1 MLLSLLDELPQLL
14 WILLLYASQ
23 EILSL
28 QWVDI
33 GQTLR
38 VFKQVGVAPPVV
50 ASRADAWRFRWNL
63 GVLELVKDVALC
75 HRQALSSV
83 WQKVD
88 MAGELAP
95 DHIVPLRVVQ
105 VGIAGEEVLS

>member
-1 MLLSLLDELPQLL
+1 MKLAWRQVGEGSIALLSFQAVLLSLLDKLPQLL
-14 WILLLYASQ
+14 WVLLLYASQ

-38 VFKQVGVAPPVV
+38 VFKQVRVAPPVV

-63 GVLELVKDVALC
+63 SVLKLVKDITLSHC
-75 HRQALSSV
+75 QAFSSV
-83 WQKVD
+83 WQKID
-88 MAGELAP
+88 MA
-95 DHIVPLRVVQ
+95 
-105 VGIAGEEVLS
+105 